1 MFEETHEAERID
13 GKAIAQAIRK
23 EVAAGVTELRE
34 KYGKV
39 HTCYFAVLVV
49 TRSTHKP
56 YRHVM
61 ITCV

>member
-49 TRSTHKP
+49 ICSTHNSRV
-56 YRHVM
+56 YLYVAF
-61 ITCV
+61 

>member
-23 EVAAGVTELRE
+23 EVAAGVTELRQ

-49 TRSTHKP
+49 MSSTHNP
-56 YRHVM
+56 YVLVM
-61 ITCV
+61 ITCM